1 MQVLLGE
8 EQDLLADE
16 QDSSS
21 CSWSANPELT
31 PAVLITN
38 NRWFGDRSANVTTKG
53 SNTHHVE
60 VYNPKFS

>member
-16 QDSSS
+16 RDSSLS
-21 CSWSANPELT
+21 SWSANPELT
-31 PAVLITN
+31 PAVLITTY
-38 NRWFGDRSANVTTKG
+38 RWFGDRSASLTTKG

-60 VYNPKFS
+60 VYSPKFS